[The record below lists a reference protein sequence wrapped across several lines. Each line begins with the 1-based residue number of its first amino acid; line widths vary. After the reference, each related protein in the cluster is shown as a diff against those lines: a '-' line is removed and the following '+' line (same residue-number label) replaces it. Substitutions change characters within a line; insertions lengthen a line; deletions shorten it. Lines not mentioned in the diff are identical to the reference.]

1 MIRKNIIVLL
11 EMVQE
16 LVLDFNYIFILLIL
30 FYIKFNN
37 IYYYL
42 YYIIVYKV
50 F

>member
-37 IYYYL
+37 IY
-42 YYIIVYKV
+42 
-50 F
+50 